1 MPCWAVVSG
10 GGERALSQLKPR
22 LGALSLKRRQGGEL
36 PNEFEPAVRETRDPA
51 FLGVEV
57 PHA

>member
-22 LGALSLKRRQGGEL
+22 LGALSLKRRRSGRQAARSPLLVED
-36 PNEFEPAVRETRDPA
+36 PTVFKPVR
-51 FLGVEV
+51 FG
-57 PHA
+57 